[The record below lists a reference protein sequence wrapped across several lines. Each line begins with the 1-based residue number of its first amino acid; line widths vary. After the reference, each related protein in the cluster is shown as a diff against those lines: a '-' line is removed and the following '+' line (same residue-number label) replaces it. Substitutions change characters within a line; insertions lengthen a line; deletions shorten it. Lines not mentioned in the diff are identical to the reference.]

1 MFPRF
6 FNHKSINLRNNVTWL
21 YRRQLLKRTEQ
32 IYTQFTERHLPKR
45 GHLPA
50 EPPMATE
57 LWPKLVSTP
66 LQVTELNGLG
76 SNGCAY
82 SPKRNLLVLYAYTH
96 WHAER
101 PMPSLDRGTINS
113 TEIIYSKMNVW
124 LQHKSE
130 RCTDSYWALWRVP
143 LLLQWTRPPATT
155 EDGRRSDL
163 I

>member
-1 MFPRF
+1 MLHDFTGGNCLKELNKYILSSLRDICPREG
-6 FNHKSINLRNNVTWL
+6 ICWQ
-21 YRRQLLKRTEQ
+21 RRT
-32 IYTQFTERHLPKR
+32 
-45 GHLPA
+45 
-50 EPPMATE
+50 MATE

-143 LLLQWTRPPATT
+143 LLLQWMRPPATT
-155 EDGRRSDL
+155 KDGRRSDL